1 MPISIGDAAP
11 DFTLKDQD
19 GNEVSLGDLKGRK
32 SLIVFI
38 PFPFTGI
45 CEGELCDIRDNL
57 HRLETLD
64 ANVVSITCDTR
75 PANKAWADSQNF
87 TFPILSDFWPHGVTA
102 QAFGAFNE
110 KTGSAWRATFVLDSE
125 GIVRD
130 IIATDSLADPRS
142 VADYPKALEAI
153 G

>member
-57 HRLETLD
+57 HRLENT
-64 ANVVSITCDTR
+64 
-75 PANKAWADSQNF
+75 
-87 TFPILSDFWPHGVTA
+87 
-102 QAFGAFNE
+102 
-110 KTGSAWRATFVLDSE
+110 
-125 GIVRD
+125 
-130 IIATDSLADPRS
+130 
-142 VADYPKALEAI
+142 
-153 G
+153 